1 MHAQTGPLNGIAV
14 RDLNADGHADIIA
27 AGNHWGAE
35 VETVRYDAGTGI
47 VLLGDGQGGFRPLS
61 VRESGLFAWRN
72 AKDLVVL
79 EQGAGGAPWVVV
91 SNNND
96 AVEVFTPGHARSALA
111 ARR

>member
-1 MHAQTGPLNGIAV
+1 MHAQTGPLHGIAV
-14 RDLNADGHADIIA
+14 RDVNADGHADIIA

-35 VETVRYDAGTGI
+35 VETIRYDGGTGI
-47 VLLGDGQGGFRPLS
+47 VLLGDGQGGFRPRS

-79 EQGAGGAPWVVV
+79 EQGAGRAPWVVV

-96 AVEVFTPGHARSALA
+96 ALEVFTPGHARSAWA